1 MRKDDY
7 NKRKRLGMKVT
18 KPTIKNI
25 ARAAGVS
32 TATVS
37 RALAYKNNLKP
48 ATAKRIR
55 QIAQE
60 MGYHKNVAASQLAS
74 NITNTI
80 AVIIN
85 YTQTDFWI
93 GILNGI
99 LHRARELNHQ
109 VITFYAG
116 DNDSRRLTQTVNE
129 ALEHQANGILM
140 ISGKM
145 EQEQFEILSTAHMP
159 YRLISIYNPEH
170 PEHRYVSSNNVKIG
184 EQATNYLIKRGHR
197 RIGLVGIDRYLT
209 GQQRLFGYQRAMTAA
224 GLPINP
230 HWIHYGD
237 YSYQDGKKLFSAIQD
252 SSVTAV
258 VAGSDMIGAGL
269 IKAATQA
276 GWRLP
281 EQLSIISIDGSDTCE
296 LTTPELTTVSQDFYQ
311 MGLTSVDNL
320 LQDQP
325 ATFIP
330 TTLIERDS
338 VQTLPTEK

>member
-1 MRKDDY
+1 
-7 NKRKRLGMKVT
+7 MKVT

-74 NITNTI
+74 NMTNTI

-116 DNDSRRLTQTVNE
+116 DNDSQRLTQTVNE
-129 ALEHQANGILM
+129 ALEHQANGILL
-140 ISGKM
+140 ISGKL
-145 EQEQFEILSTAHMP
+145 EQEQTAILSTAHTP
-159 YRLISIYNPEH
+159 YRLISIYDPEH
-170 PEHRYVSSNNVKIG
+170 PEHRYVSSNNVEIG
-184 EQATNYLIKRGHR
+184 ERATNYLIQHGHHK
-197 RIGLVGIDRYLT
+197 IGLIGIDHSST
-209 GQQRLFGYQRAMTAA
+209 GQQRLFGYQRAMTMA

-230 HWIHYGD
+230 HWIHYGN
-237 YSYQDGKKLFSAIQD
+237 YSYQDGKRLFSAVQD
-252 SSVTAV
+252 SGVTAV

-269 IKAATQA
+269 INSATQA
-276 GWRLP
+276 GWQLP
-281 EQLSIISIDGSDTCE
+281 DQLSIVSIDGSDACE
-296 LTTPELTTVSQDFYQ
+296 LTTPALTTVKQDFYQ
-311 MGLTSVDNL
+311 MGLASVDNL

-330 TTLIERDS
+330 TTIIERDS
-338 VQTLPTEK
+338 VQTVPAK

>member
-1 MRKDDY
+1 
-7 NKRKRLGMKVT
+7 MKVT

-74 NITNTI
+74 NMTNTI

-129 ALEHQANGILM
+129 ALEH
-140 ISGKM
+140 
-145 EQEQFEILSTAHMP
+145 
-159 YRLISIYNPEH
+159 
-170 PEHRYVSSNNVKIG
+170 
-184 EQATNYLIKRGHR
+184 
-197 RIGLVGIDRYLT
+197 
-209 GQQRLFGYQRAMTAA
+209 
-224 GLPINP
+224 
-230 HWIHYGD
+230 
-237 YSYQDGKKLFSAIQD
+237 
-252 SSVTAV
+252 
-258 VAGSDMIGAGL
+258 
-269 IKAATQA
+269 
-276 GWRLP
+276 
-281 EQLSIISIDGSDTCE
+281 
-296 LTTPELTTVSQDFYQ
+296 
-311 MGLTSVDNL
+311 
-320 LQDQP
+320 
-325 ATFIP
+325 
-330 TTLIERDS
+330 
-338 VQTLPTEK
+338 

>member
-1 MRKDDY
+1 MGKDDY

-37 RALAYKNNLKP
+37 RALAYKNNLRP
-48 ATAKRIR
+48 ATSKRIR

-74 NITNTI
+74 NMTNTI

-145 EQEQFEILSTAHMP
+145 EQEQVEILSTAHMP

-170 PEHRYVSSNNVKIG
+170 PEHRYVSSNNVEIG

-197 RIGLVGIDRYLT
+197 RIGLVGIDHYLT

-252 SSVTAV
+252 GSVTAV

-269 IKAATQA
+269 LKAATQA
-276 GWRLP
+276 DWRLP

-325 ATFIP
+325 STFIP

-338 VQTLPTEK
+338 VQPLPMKK